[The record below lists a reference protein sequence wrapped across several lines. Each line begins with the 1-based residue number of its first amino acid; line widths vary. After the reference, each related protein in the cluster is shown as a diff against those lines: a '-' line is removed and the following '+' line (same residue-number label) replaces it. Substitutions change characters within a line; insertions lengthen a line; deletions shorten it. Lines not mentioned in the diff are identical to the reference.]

1 MKLHVLIV
9 LKVQLIDQYGLIDVD
24 IEVDLN
30 ALVKHAVV
38 CNSTQRAENFN
49 SSELFLSTNINK
61 SLLLIFFSFYLC
73 KTIRVGRLFFH
84 SYDKQCGYCHA
95 CFLSF
100 SNRQC
105 FFEYKLSASRFFH
118 KLYYLPSEKVFFR
131 I

>member
-38 CNSTQRAENFN
+38 YNRTQRTENFN
-49 SSELFLSTNINK
+49 SSKLFLSRNINK

-84 SYDKQCGYCHA
+84 SCNKQCRYCHA

-100 SNRQC
+100 SKRQC
-105 FFEYKLSASRFFH
+105 FFG
-118 KLYYLPSEKVFFR
+118 